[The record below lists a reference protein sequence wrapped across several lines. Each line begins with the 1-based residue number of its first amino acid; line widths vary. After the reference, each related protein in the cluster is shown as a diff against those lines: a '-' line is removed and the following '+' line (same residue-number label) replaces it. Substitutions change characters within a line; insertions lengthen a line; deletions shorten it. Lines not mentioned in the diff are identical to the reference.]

1 MNKRIYFWLEKNF
14 THKIHC
20 EQKNPNPKFNISLL
34 HKNDCDL
41 LSIYIDDIIKK
52 NKN

>member
-1 MNKRIYFWLEKNF
+1 MNKTNLFWLEKNF

-20 EQKNPNPKFNISLL
+20 EQRNQTQKFNISLL